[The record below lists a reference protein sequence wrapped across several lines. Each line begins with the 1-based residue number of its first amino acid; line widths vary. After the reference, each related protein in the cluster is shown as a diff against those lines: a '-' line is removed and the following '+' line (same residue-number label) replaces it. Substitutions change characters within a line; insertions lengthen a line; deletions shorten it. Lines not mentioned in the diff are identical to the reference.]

1 MSNHLLFTTVCAALQ
16 VDSGGQCFLMDRTKT
31 YEGNHIVYQ
40 TFEEPNERLQKVKG
54 IKIEIDFCTVATDI
68 QCSIEYFV

>member
-1 MSNHLLFTTVCAALQ
+1 M
-16 VDSGGQCFLMDRTKT
+16 MDRTET
-31 YEGNHIVYQ
+31 YEGNQIVYH
-40 TFEEPNERLQKVKG
+40 TFEEPNERLQKVNG